1 MVLRR
6 LGGAGPEQPPAPAQG
21 SGFLTPEAAGMPQ
34 PNGITNA
41 NQQSVMPAG
50 PDVDVSSILGP
61 LIDGS
66 YAVAQG
72 QAAIMAGVRV
82 PQNLTGQGGTPL
94 PGTHPLSGTHPLPGT
109 HPLAPEPSQV
119 PAAPARPQ
127 VDSFPQVPPQLVNTL
142 VQRILTGL
150 PTNTQL
156 ERTPEI
162 EQMLAERFSNAVS
175 QMQANIPAGTQG
187 MMYHAVMNEILGFG
201 PLEALLQDDS
211 ISEVMVNGP
220 KQVWI

>member
-6 LGGAGPEQPPAPAQG
+6 LGGAGSEQQPAPAQG
-21 SGFLTPEAAGMPQ
+21 SGFLTPDAAGKPQ
-34 PNGITNA
+34 PNGTTNQ

-82 PQNLTGQGGTPL
+82 PQGLTGQGGSPL

-109 HPLAPEPSQV
+109 HPLEPQPGQAP
-119 PAAPARPQ
+119 AGYARPQ
-127 VDSFPQVPPQLVNTL
+127 ADGIPQAPPQLVNAL
-142 VQRILTGL
+142 VQR
-150 PTNTQL
+150 
-156 ERTPEI
+156 
-162 EQMLAERFSNAVS
+162 
-175 QMQANIPAGTQG
+175 
-187 MMYHAVMNEILGFG
+187 
-201 PLEALLQDDS
+201 
-211 ISEVMVNGP
+211 
-220 KQVWI
+220 